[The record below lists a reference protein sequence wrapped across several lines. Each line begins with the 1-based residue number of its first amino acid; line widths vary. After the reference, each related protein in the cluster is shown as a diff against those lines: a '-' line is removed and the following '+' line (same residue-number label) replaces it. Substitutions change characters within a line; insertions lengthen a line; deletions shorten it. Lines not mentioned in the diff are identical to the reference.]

1 MKKTIKNKQEYF
13 LAMAAMEPLLA
24 KGFDQLSSE
33 EEKKLDQLTDAVE
46 EWESREYPMP
56 VNPDFVAILEYVMQ
70 TRGYNQ
76 TELSQELD
84 ISKSQL
90 SGILGRT
97 KHPNVDLLVNLHERF
112 RIDGNILLQS
122 LSAR

>member
-24 KGFDQLSSE
+24 KGFDKLSPE

-46 EWESREYPMP
+46 EWETKEYPLP
-56 VNPDFVAILEYVMQ
+56 VNPDFVAILEHLMQ

-76 TELSQELD
+76 TELSHELD

-90 SGILGRT
+90 SGILGRS
-97 KHPNVDLLVNLHERF
+97 KYPNVDLLVNLHQRF

-122 LSAR
+122 LSPR